1 MNSVAVA
8 ILISMTDVARPILP
22 ALLRADPRTGL
33 VVLSAANRAQPVGEA
48 AGRVVS
54 VVPARALLDVR
65 PVIVRAVGPAASAVC
80 RVVRGRPVSAVP
92 ATALLDVR

>member
-1 MNSVAVA
+1 MVARREGIPAAILRAAILRAEMNSVAVA

-54 VVPARALLDVR
+54 VVPA
-65 PVIVRAVGPAASAVC
+65 
-80 RVVRGRPVSAVP
+80 
-92 ATALLDVR
+92 TALLDVR